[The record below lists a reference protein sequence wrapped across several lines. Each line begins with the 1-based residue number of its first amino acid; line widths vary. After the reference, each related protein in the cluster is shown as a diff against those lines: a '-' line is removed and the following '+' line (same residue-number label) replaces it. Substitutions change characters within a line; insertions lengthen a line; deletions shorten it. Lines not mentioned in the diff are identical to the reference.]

1 MWKKAFCLCL
11 LFLSLEALA
20 QTSVDSLYLV
30 ENLQQVIITGT
41 RTPKT
46 LLNTPVLTRVISHE
60 EIAKADATTLQ
71 DILQE
76 VVPGVEFSYSMNQQR
91 HMNFSGFGGQSMLIL
106 VDGERLAGET
116 MDDVDF
122 DRLTLSCVD
131 HIEIVKGAASAL
143 YGSNAN
149 GGVINIITKATS
161 NLNQRSLSDRRSG
174 ESKSQTLNLNVNGR
188 IGKHGDQR
196 YGLTWRQ
203 GGKRL
208 GSTFDF
214 SRTSR
219 DNYNVSS
226 VDNPVTRVINTI
238 YGDKTYNFKEQLTY
252 NPFDN
257 MTLSGR
263 AGYFFRETMRSA
275 DTPERYRDYSTGLR
289 AMWQVGKDDD
299 IEASYSFDKYDK
311 SDFQRVSKLDIR
323 DYSNVQTAFRM
334 LYTHTFSADNILTV
348 GADYMHDY
356 LFNTHLEGRTRHQD
370 SFDAFAQD
378 DWTINP
384 IWEVVTALRYDY
396 FSDGSTSRFTPKVSI
411 RHTPVRGLNV
421 RFGYG
426 MGFRAPSLKE
436 KYYDFDAAGIWTIL
450 GNPDLKPEVSH
461 NFNLSLEYR
470 RSNYEF
476 LLSGYHNHVENK
488 IASGT
493 PYFASPS
500 DSRPTLPYVNLD
512 TYSVNGMEAS
522 VRARWKNGIS
532 ARVSYSYTDEQLP
545 KDQEGRTANNQY
557 IPARKHA
564 VNAHADWEHRFT
576 TWYNLNIAIDGRVLS
591 GVDNIEYADY
601 YDISRGTIA
610 VSYPAYTMWK
620 LVVGNW
626 IGKAYKFTL
635 AVDNLFN
642 YKPKYHYLNAPLT
655 DGANFIVSLSIDVD
669 KLF

>member
-1 MWKKAFCLCL
+1 MGKKAFCFCL
-11 LFLSLEALA
+11 LFLPLEALA
-20 QTSVDSLYLV
+20 QLSADSLYSV
-30 ENLQQVIITGT
+30 ENLQQVVVTGT

-46 LLNTPVLTRVISHE
+46 LLNTPVLTRVISHA
-60 EIAKADATTLQ
+60 EIEKADATTLQ

-91 HMNFSGFGGQSMLIL
+91 HMNFTGFGGQSMLIL

-116 MDDVDF
+116 MDDIDF
-122 DRLTLSCVD
+122 DRLTLAGVD
-131 HIEIVKGAASAL
+131 HIEIVKGPVSAL

-161 NLNQRSLSDRRSG
+161 DL
-174 ESKSQTLNLNVNGR
+174 KPQTSNLNVNGR

-196 YGLTWRQ
+196 YGLTWQ
-203 GGKRL
+203 QCGKRL
-208 GSTFDF
+208 GNTFNF

-219 DNYNVSS
+219 DNYNVTSAA
-226 VDNPVTRVINTI
+226 NPVTRVINTI

-252 NPFDN
+252 KPTESI
-257 MTLSGR
+257 TLGGR
-263 AGYFFRETMRSA
+263 AGYFFRETTRSA
-275 DTPERYRDYSTGLR
+275 DTPERYRDYSGGLR
-289 AMWQVGKDDD
+289 ADWHIGEGNDLM
-299 IEASYSFDKYDK
+299 ANYSFDQYDK
-311 SDFQRVSKLDIR
+311 SDYQKISKLDIR
-323 DYSNVQTAFRM
+323 DYSNVQNTFR
-334 LYTHTFSADNILTV
+334 LLLNHQFADGNLLTV
-348 GADYMHDY
+348 GVDYMHDY
-356 LFNTHLEGRTRHQD
+356 LLNTHLEGRTRHQD

-396 FSDGSTSRFTPKVSI
+396 FSDGTTSRLTPKVSI
-411 RHTPVRGLNV
+411 RHTPVKSLNV

-436 KYYDFDAAGIWTIL
+436 KYYDFDAAGIWNIL

-470 RSNYEF
+470 WRNYEF
-476 LLSGYHNHVENK
+476 LLSGYYNNVKNK
-488 IASGT
+488 IASGV
-493 PYFASPS
+493 PYFANAS

-522 VRARWKNGIS
+522 ARGHWKNGLS

-545 KDQEGRTANNQY
+545 KDKDGRTANNQY

-564 VNAHADWEHRFT
+564 LNVHADWEHRFAS
-576 TWYNLNIAIDGRVLS
+576 WYSLNVAVDGRALS

-601 YDISRGTIA
+601 YNISRGT
-610 VSYPAYTMWK
+610 VKVHYPAYTIWK
-620 LVVGNW
+620 LLASNRL
-626 IGKAYKFTL
+626 GKACRLTL
-635 AVDNLFN
+635 TVDNLFN
-642 YKPKYHYLNAPLT
+642 YKPKYYYLNAPLT
-655 DGANFIVSLSIDVD
+655 DGANFMVGLSVDVD